1 MVSVPCKISL
11 TLAPGPGWIIKAM
24 APSLM
29 GKCTTYILS
38 ENDASV
44 IITMNIYSHK
54 ALKIYLK
61 LCKSVLFYYYCYRV
75 HFSRRSILN
84 FLPIFIME
92 NDFLIHPLK
101 SLKLSVIL
109 KTKCKRDPICINPS
123 SWVSFNKVIFVF
135 DGVVLRI
142 RLHAFIQRIWTT

>member
-1 MVSVPCKISL
+1 
-11 TLAPGPGWIIKAM
+11 M

-29 GKCTTYILS
+29 GKCIIYILS

-44 IITMNIYSHK
+44 IITMNIYSHN

-61 LCKSVLFYYYCYRV
+61 LCKSVYFFFYYYCSRV
-75 HFSRRSILN
+75 HFSRLSILN
-84 FLPIFIME
+84 FLLIFIME

-109 KTKCKRDPICINPS
+109 KTKCQRDSICINPS
-123 SWVSFNKVIFVF
+123 SWVLFNEVIFIF

-142 RLHAFIQRIWTT
+142 HLHSFIQRMLTT

>member
-11 TLAPGPGWIIKAM
+11 NLAPGPGWIIKAM
-24 APSLM
+24 APSLI
-29 GKCTTYILS
+29 GKCTIYILS

-44 IITMNIYSHK
+44 IITMNIYSHN
-54 ALKIYLK
+54 ALKTYLK
-61 LCKSVLFYYYCYRV
+61 LCKSVFFYYYRYTV
-75 HFSRRSILN
+75 HFSRLSLLN
-84 FLPIFIME
+84 FLPIFVME

-123 SWVSFNKVIFVF
+123 SWVLFNKVIFIF
-135 DGVVLRI
+135 DGVILRI
-142 RLHAFIQRIWTT
+142 HLHSFIQRILTT